1 MAEQKHLSK
10 AAILQH
16 YTHSDN
22 KQSEAAA
29 AVRVSIPTFIRERKR
44 HRIPTKERVAPNRLP
59 FSDEEIV
66 ERYFA
71 EDQPTTAMLAEEF
84 DCDAATIGNRI
95 KAAGYELRPSNNIQ
109 RVIVDAKEARRL
121 HNEEGLS
128 QDEIAS
134 RFKCSRPVVGRALRK
149 ARVKT
154 RRGGELKK
162 IHVDPAT
169 LRRMIVEQK
178 MQYRDIAVILKC
190 AKGTVGRM
198 RKDAGIPKAR
208 KLTPEERKQRREDSR
223 NRWRAANIEHV
234 RQKDNEYVKRRRK
247 ENPNA
252 KLASALRNRLRSALK
267 NGGKRGSAVRDLGM
281 DIATFR
287 KYIESLWAVGM
298 SWENYGNR
306 RDQWSL
312 DHIFP
317 LEEADLFDRVQFLA
331 ANNWQNLQPLWS
343 PENVRKGNSVSRA
356 AAKLFQ
362 RLCRHFATLT
372 APAKSLR
379 GTSS

>member
-1 MAEQKHLSK
+1 
-10 AAILQH
+10 
-16 YTHSDN
+16 
-22 KQSEAAA
+22 
-29 AVRVSIPTFIRERKR
+29 V
-44 HRIPTKERVAPNRLP
+44 NRLP
-59 FSDEEIV
+59 LSDQHIV
-66 ERYFA
+66 KRYFA
-71 EDQPTTAMLAEEF
+71 ADQPTTAMLAAEF

-121 HNEEGLS
+121 HDKEGLS

-134 RFKCSRPVVGRALRK
+134 RLKCSRPVVGRALRK

-154 RRGGELKK
+154 RRGGALKK
-162 IHVDPAT
+162 IYVDRST

-178 MQYRDIAVILKC
+178 MQYRDIANILNC
-190 AKGTVGRM
+190 SKGTVARM
-198 RKDAGIPKAR
+198 RKEAAIPKA
-208 KLTPEERKQRREDSR
+208 KQLTPEERKERRSQSR
-223 NRWRAANIEHV
+223 NRWRAANIERV
-234 RQKDNEYVKRRRK
+234 RRKDNEYVKRRRQ

-252 KLASALRNRLRSALK
+252 RLASTLRGRLRTALK
-267 NGGKRGSAVRDLGM
+267 NNVKRGSAVRDLGM
-281 DIATFR
+281 DIASFR
-287 KYIESLWAVGM
+287 KYIESLWAKGM

-306 RDQWSL
+306 RDHWSL

-317 LEEADLFDRVQFLA
+317 LDEVDLFDRVQFLA

-362 RLCRHFATLT
+362 RLCRHFGTLV
-372 APAKSLR
+372 AAKGR
-379 GTSS
+379 

>member
-1 MAEQKHLSK
+1 MAEQKTLSK
-10 AAILQH
+10 AAILRH

-29 AVRVSIPTFIRERKR
+29 AVGVSIPTFIRERKR
-44 HRIPTKERVAPNRLP
+44 HRIPTKKRVPVNRLA

-66 ERYFA
+66 KRYFA
-71 EDQPTTAMLAEEF
+71 EDEPTTAMLAEEF

-109 RVIVDAKEARRL
+109 RVVIDAKEAKRL
-121 HNEEGLS
+121 HDEEGLT

-134 RFKCSRPVVGRALRK
+134 RFNCSRPVVGRALRK

-154 RRGGELKK
+154 RRGGARKK
-162 IHVDPAT
+162 SDVDPAT
-169 LRRMIVEQK
+169 LRRMIVDQK
-178 MQYRDIAVILKC
+178 MPYRDIATILKC
-190 AKGTVGRM
+190 SKATVGRL
-198 RKDAGIPKAR
+198 RRDAGIPKAR
-208 KLTPEERKQRREDSR
+208 KLTPEERKR
-223 NRWRAANIEHV
+223 NAKATKDRWRAANIEHV
-234 RQKDNEYVKRRRK
+234 RQKDNEYVKRRRQ

-252 KLASALRNRLRSALK
+252 RLAAALRCRLRTALK
-267 NGGKRGSAVRDLGM
+267 HGVKRGSAVRDLGM
-281 DIATFR
+281 DIERFR
-287 KYIESLWAVGM
+287 KYIESLWAEGM

-362 RLCRHFATLT
+362 RLCGHFARLT

-379 GTSS
+379 GNSH

>member
-29 AVRVSIPTFIRERKR
+29 TVEVSIPTFIRERKR
-44 HRIPTKERVAPNRLP
+44 HGIPTKKRVPSNRLP

-66 ERYFA
+66 KRYFA
-71 EDQPTTAMLAEEF
+71 EDKPTTAMLAEEL

-95 KAAGYELRPSNNIQ
+95 KASGYELRPSNNIQ
-109 RVIVDAKEARRL
+109 RVLIDATEAKRL

-154 RRGGELKK
+154 RRGGELKR
-162 IHVDPAT
+162 IHVESAT
-169 LRRMIVEQK
+169 LRQMIVEQK
-178 MQYRDIAVILKC
+178 MQYRDIAAILKC

-198 RKDAGIPKAR
+198 RKDAGIAKVR
-208 KLTPEERKQRREDSR
+208 KLTSDERKR
-223 NRWRAANIEHV
+223 NAKATKDRWRAANIEHV
-234 RQKDNEYVKRRRK
+234 RQKDNEYVKRRRQ

-252 KLASALRNRLRSALK
+252 RLAAALRGRLRSALK
-267 NGGKRGSAVRDLGM
+267 NGVKRGSAVRDLGM
-281 DIATFR
+281 DIASFR
-287 KYIESLWAVGM
+287 KYIESLWAEGM
-298 SWENYGNR
+298 SWESYGNR

-331 ANNWQNLQPLWS
+331 ANNWQNLQPLWA
-343 PENVRKGNSVSRA
+343 PDNVRKGNSIRSA

-362 RLCRHFATLT
+362 RLCVHFGKLVARD
-372 APAKSLR
+372 KSFAS
-379 GTSS
+379 GC

>member
-1 MAEQKHLSK
+1 MAEQKTLSK
-10 AAILQH
+10 AAILKH

-29 AVRVSIPTFIRERKR
+29 AVGVSIPTFIRERKR
-44 HRIPTKERVAPNRLP
+44 HGIPIKERVAPNRLP
-59 FSDEEIV
+59 FFDEEIV
-66 ERYFA
+66 KRYFA

-95 KAAGYELRPSNNIQ
+95 KAAGHELRPSNNIQ
-109 RVIVDAKEARRL
+109 RVIIDAKEARRL
-121 HNEEGLS
+121 HDEEGLS

-134 RFKCSRPVVGRALRK
+134 HFKCSRPVVGRALRK

-154 RRGGELKK
+154 RRGGALKK

-178 MQYRDIAVILKC
+178 MPYRDIAAILKC
-190 AKGTVGRM
+190 SKGTVARM
-198 RKDAGIPKAR
+198 RKEAGIPKAS
-208 KLTPEERKQRREDSR
+208 KLTPEERKRNAKASR
-223 NRWRAANIEHV
+223 DRWRAANIERV
-234 RQKDNEYVKRRRK
+234 RQKDNEYVKRRRQ

-252 KLASALRNRLRSALK
+252 RLAAALRGRLRTALK
-267 NGGKRGSAVRDLGM
+267 NGVKRGSAVRNLGM
-281 DIATFR
+281 DIASFR
-287 KYIESLWAVGM
+287 KYIESLWAGGM

-356 AAKLFQ
+356 AARLFQ
-362 RLCRHFATLT
+362 RLCRHFGTLV
-372 APAKSLR
+372 ASDKHLAKGR
-379 GTSS
+379 

>member
-1 MAEQKHLSK
+1 MAEKKTLSK

-16 YTHSDN
+16 YTHSAN

-29 AVRVSIPTFIRERKR
+29 ALGVSIPTFIRERNR
-44 HRIPTKERVAPNRLP
+44 HKIPTKERVAPNRLP

-66 ERYFA
+66 KRYFA

-109 RVIVDAKEARRL
+109 RVVIDAKEARRL
-121 HNEEGLS
+121 HDEEGLS

-154 RRGGELKK
+154 RRGGALKK
-162 IHVDPAT
+162 IHIDPAT
-169 LRRMIVEQK
+169 LRRMIVDQK
-178 MQYRDIAVILKC
+178 MPYDEIASVLKC

-208 KLTPEERKQRREDSR
+208 KLTPEERKR
-223 NRWRAANIEHV
+223 NAKATKDRWRAANVEHV
-234 RQKDNEYVKRRRK
+234 RQKDNEYVKRRRQ

-252 KLASALRNRLRSALK
+252 RLAGALRGRLRSALK
-267 NGGKRGSAVRDLGM
+267 NGVKRGSAVRDLGM
-281 DIATFR
+281 DIASFR
-287 KYIESLWAVGM
+287 KYIESLWEKGM

-356 AAKLFQ
+356 AANLFQ
-362 RLCRHFATLT
+362 RLCTHFARLAVT
-372 APAKSLR
+372 AKSSAK
-379 GTSS
+379 G

>member
-1 MAEQKHLSK
+1 MAEQKTLSK
-10 AAILQH
+10 AKILQH

-29 AVRVSIPTFIRERKR
+29 AVGVSIPTFIRERKR
-44 HRIPTKERVAPNRLP
+44 HRIPTKKRVPVNRLP
-59 FSDEEIV
+59 LSDEHIV
-66 ERYFA
+66 KRYFA
-71 EDQPTTAMLAEEF
+71 ADQPTTAVLAAEF

-121 HNEEGLS
+121 HDKEGLS

-134 RFKCSRPVVGRALRK
+134 RLKCSRPVVGRALRK

-154 RRGGELKK
+154 RRGGALKK
-162 IHVDPAT
+162 IYVDRST

-178 MQYRDIAVILKC
+178 MQYRDIANILKC
-190 AKGTVGRM
+190 SRGTIGRR
-198 RKDAGIPKAR
+198 RKELGIPKQEPH
-208 KLTPEERKQRREDSR
+208 TPEERRLRQIARKK
-223 NRWRAANIEHV
+223 RWRAENPDRAK
-234 RQKDNEYVKRRRK
+234 QSDNAYQKRRRSG
-247 ENPNA
+247 NPNA
-252 KLASALRNRLRSALK
+252 RLASALRNRLRAALRH
-267 NGGKRGSAVRDLGM
+267 GGKRGSAVRDLGM
-281 DIATFR
+281 DISGFR
-287 KYIESLWAVGM
+287 KYIEFLWMEGM
-298 SWENYGNR
+298 SWDNYGNR
-306 RDQWSL
+306 RDHWSL

-317 LEEADLFDRVQFLA
+317 LDEVDLFDRVQFLA

-362 RLCRHFATLT
+362 RLCRHFGTLV
-372 APAKSLR
+372 AAKGR
-379 GTSS
+379 

>member
-1 MAEQKHLSK
+1 MAEQKTLSK
-10 AAILQH
+10 AAILKH

-29 AVRVSIPTFIRERKR
+29 AVGVSIPTFIRERKR
-44 HRIPTKERVAPNRLP
+44 HRIPTKKRVAPNRLP
-59 FSDEEIV
+59 FTDEEIV

-95 KAAGYELRPSNNIQ
+95 KAAGYELRPTNNIQ
-109 RVIVDAKEARRL
+109 RVFIDSKEARRL
-121 HNEEGLS
+121 HDAERLS
-128 QDEIAS
+128 QDDIAS
-134 RFKCSRPVVGRALRK
+134 RFECSRPVVGRALRK

-154 RRGGELKK
+154 RRGGALKK
-162 IHVDPAT
+162 IHVDPST
-169 LRRMIVEQK
+169 LRRMIVDQK
-178 MQYRDIAVILKC
+178 MPYRDIAKILKC
-190 AKGTVGRM
+190 SKGTVARM
-198 RKDAGIPKAR
+198 RKEAGIPKAR
-208 KLTPEERKQRREDSR
+208 KLTPEERKR
-223 NRWRAANIEHV
+223 NAKATKDRWRAANIEHV
-234 RQKDNEYVKRRRK
+234 RQKDNDYAKRRRQ

-252 KLASALRNRLRSALK
+252 RLAAALRGRLRTALK
-267 NGGKRGSAVRDLGM
+267 NGVKRGSAVRDLGM
-281 DIATFR
+281 DIASFR
-287 KYIESLWAVGM
+287 KYIESLWAEGM

-343 PENVRKGNSVSRA
+343 PENVRKGNSVSREA
-356 AAKLFQ
+356 ARLFQ
-362 RLCRHFATLT
+362 RLCRHFATV
-372 APAKSLR
+372 AVPSKSSAK
-379 GTSS
+379 G